1 MSNENWLPE
10 LKARFYDKLQ
20 SDKIKINWNKNPIK
34 MDMFLSFLTIPV
46 ERSYDHLGSDTGW
59 TRLNNK
65 EHKLI
70 IGGGIVGN
78 IEYLDTI
85 QYGTKLSNQ
94 YNNYVNPFY
103 LSSLLTRQGQA
114 FFLKYYADDIDKIV
128 SAEKDSIAFQERK
141 LTHSKNIMQGIE
153 QEIELLKS
161 NCNNLPTTPTNE

>member
-1 MSNENWLPE
+1 MNQE
-10 LKARFYDKLQ
+10 LKGCFYDKLQ
-20 SDKIKINWNKNPIK
+20 ADKIKISWNKNPIK
-34 MDMFLSFLTIPV
+34 MDKFLSFLTINV

-78 IEYLDTI
+78 IEYLDSV
-85 QYGTKLSNQ
+85 QYGIKLNNP

-103 LSSLLTRQGQA
+103 LFDILTKEGRA
-114 FFLKYYADDIDKIV
+114 FFVEYYTSEIHVIV
-128 SAEKDSIAFQERK
+128 SAERDSIAFHERSLANRK
-141 LTHSKNIMQGIE
+141 INMQTIE

-161 NCNNLPTTPTNE
+161 DCKQ